1 MLLIPIS
8 EPRGRQ
14 NPWAKVTIFFGIFA
28 LFQCIVALLP
38 LVFIDAPVSPIIFSL
53 DVPLMS
59 WLHHLTV
66 VDVDWFPLI
75 CLDLNL
81 GVSWCTITHV
91 TWCPF
96 VSWAIWVIWIEL
108 SWHFSAIYVSWQ
120 ISLHLFSSCA
130 VVLYLILVLGCKV
143 LFCVSICCNDRARWS
158 WNNCNLCI
166 KLGYYWAWALHPTIP
181 RYQLRSVHINWSQ
194 SVSWVTGSNIEHFAF
209 LTVQTSV
216 VFLVHGISIPVRQ
229 RID

>member
-1 MLLIPIS
+1 MSQSDNFFWDFCIVSMHCCIIAFGVYWCPCQPNYFFPWCPFDVLTSSLDGRWCWLIP
-8 EPRGRQ
+8 
-14 NPWAKVTIFFGIFA
+14 F
-28 LFQCIVALLP
+28 
-38 LVFIDAPVSPIIFSL
+38 D
-53 DVPLMS
+53 MS
-59 WLHHLTV
+59 WLES
-66 VDVDWFPLI
+66 WCPFRSK
-75 CLDLNL
+75 
-81 GVSWCTITHV
+81 GGKYVSWCTITHV

-143 LFCVSICCNDRARWS
+143 FFCVSICCNDRARWS

-194 SVSWVTGSNIEHFAF
+194 SVSWVTGSNVEHFAF